1 MEGQTYPLLSLRR
14 PQTFL
19 ISFHDMR
26 LANRRI
32 VNSVLLIS
40 FLEDP
45 LQIVFEGDS
54 FFDRLLNEYQLKSK
68 L

>member
-1 MEGQTYPLLSLRR
+1 
-14 PQTFL
+14 
-19 ISFHDMR
+19 
-26 LANRRI
+26 
-32 VNSVLLIS
+32 VNIVLLIS